1 MSKICI
7 KCGAVLDDNA
17 LFCDDCGTKQDVLT
31 ADMEESKTK
40 EIEEKAEKE
49 DHQESSSQV
58 IPDTHEIPERQEPL
72 VSSDDSAISMTVNE
86 SLPIISGEEPL
97 KQSKMGIAAL
107 VMGVIAI
114 VSLGSLIVFDI
125 LGIVF
130 GIVGMR
136 KKDSKT
142 GFAKAGLVLS
152 VIATVIIVVVMGIA
166 IIFGW

>member
-7 KCGAVLDDNA
+7 SCGAVLDDNA
-17 LFCDDCGTKQDVLT
+17 LFCDDCGAKQDIRQREQELQIIDAEVDTKELG
-31 ADMEESKTK
+31 EESVSPPV
-40 EIEEKAEKE
+40 ASVE
-49 DHQESSSQV
+49 DDRQEQTGSEAVRQ
-58 IPDTHEIPERQEPL
+58 PYQIPETVGEPQ
-72 VSSDDSAISMTVNE
+72 
-86 SLPIISGEEPL
+86 L

-125 LGIVF
+125 LGIIF

-136 KKDSKT
+136 KRDTKT
-142 GFAKAGLVLS
+142 GFAKAGLILS
-152 VIATVIIVVVMGIA
+152 IIATVIIIIVMAVA